1 MQSSLTS
8 CMHQP
13 AIEIFFS
20 YARKDELLRDEL
32 AKHLKPLQQEGII
45 TAWHDREIPPGT
57 EWQNE
62 IDRHLE
68 SAQIILLLISADF
81 LASDYCYSFE
91 LKRAL
96 ERHASQEACV
106 IPVILRSCD
115 WKNTSFGK
123 LQVLPTDGKPIQS
136 KNWFDPDEAFYD
148 VVQGLRRSI
157 ANLTHILVKI
167 PSPPSPK
174 PQTTTAKPIQPVH
187 EPQEPNKPLLK
198 PFNFETV
205 KLNAHGKIIERPQV
219 NNVNRFIEDLGG
231 GVQLAMIEIPA
242 GKFLM
247 GVPNSEELGEPET
260 DPILYNLDYE
270 RPQHLVKVPRFY
282 LGQTLVTQGQ
292 WQVLMGKNP
301 SHFTGDDNLPVEC
314 VNWLD
319 SIKFCEKLRAKTGR
333 TYRLPT
339 EAEWEYACR
348 AGSEKPF
355 AFGETITPEF
365 VNYDGNYPYSK
376 ATKGEYRGKTTPAG
390 QFPPNNFGLYDMH
403 GNLWEWC
410 LDEWINNYND
420 VPTDGS
426 PYLGINSRDND
437 KYHRVIRGGSLRNVA
452 TDCRSAL
459 RNLNTAVDGLRLV
472 GLRVVAVPASTP
484 SRQNS

>member
-1 MQSSLTS
+1 MS
-8 CMHQP
+8 QP

-32 AKHLKPLQQEGII
+32 AKHLKPLRQEGII
-45 TAWHDREIPPGT
+45 RDWHDREIPPGA

-81 LASDYCYSFE
+81 LASEYCYSFE

-96 ERHASQEACV
+96 ERHASNEACV

-115 WKNTSFGK
+115 WQNTRFGK

-136 KNWFDPDEAFYD
+136 KSWFDPDEAFTD
-148 VVQGLRRSI
+148 VVKGLRRSI
-157 ANLTHILVKI
+157 AQLT
-167 PSPPSPK
+167 PM
-174 PQTTTAKPIQPVH
+174 PVETSTLSNTPVQSVS
-187 EPQEPNKPLLK
+187 EPLERNKPSLK
-198 PFNFETV
+198 PFTFETV
-205 KLNAHGKIIERPQV
+205 RLNERGQIIKRPSIT
-219 NNVNRFIEDLGG
+219 VNRFMEDLGE

-247 GVPNSEELGEPET
+247 GSSNSEEDSLER
-260 DPILYNLDYE
+260 E
-270 RPQHLVKVPRFY
+270 RPQHWVQIPRFY
-282 LGQTLVTQGQ
+282 LGQFLITQEQ

-301 SHFTGDDNLPVEC
+301 SFFQGDDNLPVEK
-314 VNWLD
+314 VSWLE
-319 SIKFCEKLRAKTGR
+319 SIAFCQKLSAKTGR
-333 TYRLPT
+333 TYRLPS

-355 AFGETITPEF
+355 AFGKTINSEV
-365 VNYDGNYPYSK
+365 VNYDGNYPYGK
-376 ATKGEYRGKTTPAG
+376 VPKGNYLEKTTPAG
-390 QFPPNNFGLYDMH
+390 KFPANSFGLYDMH

-410 LDEWINNYND
+410 LDEWAND
-420 VPTDGS
+420 YIDAPVDGS
-426 PYLGINSRDND
+426 ASGDINSRDSD
-437 KYHRVIRGGSLRNVA
+437 KTRVIRGGSWLNDGTYCRSAFRDFSTA
-452 TDCRSAL
+452 TDCF
-459 RNLNTAVDGLRLV
+459 RNV

-484 SRQNS
+484 SRQSSYNSRI

>member
-1 MQSSLTS
+1 MS
-8 CMHQP
+8 QP

-45 TAWHDREIPPGT
+45 TAWHDREIPPGA

-96 ERHASQEACV
+96 ERHESKEACV

-115 WKNTSFGK
+115 WRNTRFGK
-123 LQVLPTDGKPIQS
+123 LQALPADGKAIKSWP
-136 KNWFDPDEAFYD
+136 DLDEAFTD
-148 VVQGLRRSI
+148 VVKGLRRSI
-157 ANLTHILVKI
+157 AQLTPAPIET
-167 PSPPSPK
+167 STSTPPN
-174 PQTTTAKPIQPVH
+174 PQVITAPVQPDS
-187 EPQEPNKPLLK
+187 EPQERNKPSLK
-198 PFNFETV
+198 PFPFETV
-205 KLNAHGKIIERPQV
+205 RLNERGQIIERPPIT
-219 NNVNRFIEDLGG
+219 VNRFMEDLGE

-247 GVPNSEELGEPET
+247 GSPNFEEDG
-260 DPILYNLDYE
+260 LDWE
-270 RPQHLVKVPRFY
+270 KPQHWVEIPRFY
-282 LGQTLVTQGQ
+282 LGQSLITQGQ
-292 WQVLMGKNP
+292 WKALMDKNP
-301 SHFTGDDNLPVEC
+301 SYFKGDDNLSVEK
-314 VNWLD
+314 VSWLD
-319 SIKFCEKLRAKTGR
+319 SIKFCQKLSAKTGR
-333 TYRLPT
+333 TYRLPS

-355 AFGETITPEF
+355 AFGKTITSEV
-365 VNYDGNYPYSK
+365 VNYDGNFPYEK
-376 ATKGEYRGKTTPAG
+376 APKGDYLKKTTLAGKFPA
-390 QFPPNNFGLYDMH
+390 NSFGLYDMH

-410 LDEWINNYND
+410 LDEWVDNYKNA
-420 VPTDGS
+420 PLDGS
-426 PYLGINSRDND
+426 ARGNFNSRDSD
-437 KYHRVIRGGSLRNVA
+437 KARVIRGGSWDSYA
-452 TDCRSAL
+452 TGCRSAI
-459 RNLNTAVDGLRLV
+459 RVYNFATYSVRYV

-484 SRQNS
+484 SRQSSYDSRI

>member
-8 CMHQP
+8 CMNQP

-45 TAWHDREIPPGT
+45 KAWHDREIPPGA

-96 ERHASQEACV
+96 ERHASNEACV

-115 WKNTSFGK
+115 WQNTRFGK

-136 KNWFDPDEAFYD
+136 RSWFDLDEAFTD
-148 VVQGLRRSI
+148 VVKGLRRSI
-157 ANLTHILVKI
+157 AQLT
-167 PSPPSPK
+167 
-174 PQTTTAKPIQPVH
+174 PISVETSTSTSSNTPVQSIG
-187 EPQEPNKPLLK
+187 EPLEQNKPPLK
-198 PFNFETV
+198 PFPFKTV
-205 KLNAHGKIIERPQV
+205 RLNERGQIIERPPIT
-219 NNVNRFIEDLGG
+219 VNRFMEDLGKG
-231 GVQLAMIEIPA
+231 LQLAMIEIPA
-242 GKFLM
+242 GEFLM
-247 GVPNSEELGEPET
+247 GSPGAETLGSEYEW
-260 DPILYNLDYE
+260 YKLDFE
-270 RPQHLVKVPRFY
+270 RPQHLVHVPRFY
-282 LGQTLVTQGQ
+282 LGQALITQGQ

-301 SHFTGDDNLPVEC
+301 SFFTGDDNLPVEK
-314 VNWLD
+314 VSWLD
-319 SIKFCEKLRAKTGR
+319 SIEFCQKLSDKTGR
-333 TYRLPT
+333 TYRLPS

-355 AFGETITPEF
+355 AFGKTINPEV
-365 VNYDGNYPYSK
+365 VNYDGNYPYGKVSK
-376 ATKGEYRGKTTPAG
+376 GTYLEKTTLAGKFPA
-390 QFPPNNFGLYDMH
+390 NSFGLYDMH

-410 LDEWINNYND
+410 LDEWVDNYSD
-420 VPTDGS
+420 APVDGS
-426 PYLGINSRDND
+426 VRGYANLLDSNKN
-437 KYHRVIRGGSLRNVA
+437 RVIRGGSWFY
-452 TDCRSAL
+452 DGSSCRSAFRHYL
-459 RNLNTAVDGLRLV
+459 TATHSYSFV
-472 GLRVVAVPASTP
+472 GLRVVAVPARLP
-484 SRQNS
+484 